1 MFGYVRTFDSEL
13 KIGEFRAYKAIYCG
27 LCKQLGRSFGL
38 FARMTLSYDFTFLAA
53 LAMAVAEEEP
63 AFEAQG
69 CMCNPI
75 KKTPCCLE
83 NKALCDAADCAM
95 ILLWEKLKDDLQ
107 DSGFVKKLGVRLLR
121 PFARRPYRLAAARR
135 PELARMAQEYT
146 AAQNALE
153 KAGCADVDQAAEPT
167 AKLLSALLEELSRD
181 EKQRRVLGRTGYLLG
196 RFIYLCDALDD
207 LEDDQKAGGYNPFLL
222 RNAAKGMTAEEIR
235 QDAKGSLYLT
245 VSELGLCC
253 DLLQLQ
259 RFAGIINNV
268 LCLGLKGSVDQIMER
283 KKQRERKELG
293 V

>member
-13 KIGEFRAYKAIYCG
+13 KIGEHRTYKAIYCG

-53 LAMAVAEEEP
+53 LAMAVAEDAP
-63 AFEAQG
+63 SFESQG
-69 CMCNPI
+69 CICNPI

-83 NKALCDAADCAM
+83 NKALSDSADCAM

-107 DSGFVKKLGVRLLR
+107 DGSFLKKTGVRLLR

-153 KAGCADVDQAAEPT
+153 KAGCSDVDRAAEPT
-167 AKLLSALLEELSRD
+167 AKLLSRLLEELSGD
-181 EKQRRVLGRTGYLLG
+181 EKQRRVLERTGYLLG

-207 LEDDQKAGGYNPFLL
+207 LEDDQKTGGYNPFLL
-222 RNAAKGMTAEEIR
+222 RNAGKDMSPEEIR

-245 VSELGLCC
+245 VAELGLCC
-253 DLLQLQ
+253 DLLQMQ
-259 RFAGIINNV
+259 RFTGIIANV
-268 LCLGLKGSVDQIMER
+268 LCLGLKGSVDQIMEG

>member
-13 KIGEFRAYKAIYCG
+13 KIGEHRAYKAIYCG

-83 NKALCDAADCAM
+83 NKALSLSADCAM

-107 DSGFVKKLGVRLLR
+107 DSSFFKKIGVCLLR
-121 PFARRPYRLAAARR
+121 PFARKPYRQAAARQ
-135 PELARMAQEYT
+135 PELARMAEEYT

-153 KAGCADVDQAAEPT
+153 KAGCADVDHAAEPT
-167 AKLLSALLEELSRD
+167 ANLLAGLLTQLSSE
-181 EKQRRVLGRTGYLLG
+181 EKQQRVLHRTGYLLG

-207 LEDDQKAGGYNPFLL
+207 LEDDQKTGGYNPFLL
-222 RNAAKGMTAEEIR
+222 RNAASGMTPEEIR
-235 QDAKGSLYLT
+235 LDARGSLYLT

-253 DLLQLQ
+253 DLLQLR
-259 RFAGIINNV
+259 RFTGIINNV
-268 LCLGLKGSVDQIMER
+268 LCLGLKGSVDMILER

>member
-13 KIGEFRAYKAIYCG
+13 KIGEYRAYKAIYCG

-53 LAMAVAEEEP
+53 FAMAVAEEEP

-83 NKALCDAADCAM
+83 NKALCDVADCAM

-153 KAGCADVDQAAEPT
+153 KAVCSDVDQAAEPT
-167 AKLLSALLEELSRD
+167 AKLLSALLEELSGD

-207 LEDDQKAGGYNPFLL
+207 LEDDQKSGGYNPFLL

-253 DLLQLQ
+253 DLLQLR

-268 LCLGLKGSVDQIMER
+268 LCLGLKGSVDLIMER

>member
-53 LAMAVAEEEP
+53 LSMAVAEEEP

-153 KAGCADVDQAAEPT
+153 KAGWEQA
-167 AKLLSALLEELSRD
+167 
-181 EKQRRVLGRTGYLLG
+181 
-196 RFIYLCDALDD
+196 
-207 LEDDQKAGGYNPFLL
+207 
-222 RNAAKGMTAEEIR
+222 
-235 QDAKGSLYLT
+235 
-245 VSELGLCC
+245 
-253 DLLQLQ
+253 
-259 RFAGIINNV
+259 
-268 LCLGLKGSVDQIMER
+268 
-283 KKQRERKELG
+283 
-293 V
+293 

>member
-1 MFGYVRTFDSEL
+1 MISWNNLDTL
-13 KIGEFRAYKAIYCG
+13 QAY
-27 LCKQLGRSFGL
+27 
-38 FARMTLSYDFTFLAA
+38 
-53 LAMAVAEEEP
+53 
-63 AFEAQG
+63 
-69 CMCNPI
+69 
-75 KKTPCCLE
+75 
-83 NKALCDAADCAM
+83 KALCDAADCAM

-167 AKLLSALLEELSRD
+167 ARLLSALLEELSGD

-207 LEDDQKAGGYNPFLL
+207 LEDDQKSGGYNPFLL